1 MKTQWKPLFAGLVVL
16 ATLLTGCSSV
26 PAQTTGSQTP
36 AVSASGGPLSFKD
49 MGGRDTELAAPAN
62 LAFGAGPPATVM
74 IYTFGADKLAGWNT
88 KVTEQVSRY
97 VTPEAAALPVLG
109 RANGKD
115 GTFNAE
121 TLLGH
126 GVNVILDAG
135 EVSTEYAKIDDDLE
149 QQSGIQ
155 VVQLSTELQ
164 KLPES
169 YRMMGRI
176 FGDDARGE
184 QLAGYTERINAEL
197 ARGSAAITDEQ
208 RVSVYYATGDAGL
221 STAGGKNI
229 HAQVIDVIGA
239 RNVYGTA
246 EKASGRVDVNA
257 EQLLTWDP
265 DWIITMPGKGGADLA
280 SSDAFK
286 SLRAVS
292 HGNVL
297 TSPQAPWAWMDGP
310 PSVNQ
315 VIGAVW
321 AAETIYPDTYNFDL
335 PKEVKEFYSLFYH
348 HELTDSE
355 LNEILSGAGRRN

>member
-1 MKTQWKPLFAGLVVL
+1 M
-16 ATLLTGCSSV
+16 
-26 PAQTTGSQTP
+26 
-36 AVSASGGPLSFKD
+36 
-49 MGGRDTELAAPAN
+49 
-62 LAFGAGPPATVM
+62 
-74 IYTFGADKLAGWNT
+74 
-88 KVTEQVSRY
+88 
-97 VTPEAAALPVLG
+97 
-109 RANGKD
+109 
-115 GTFNAE
+115 
-121 TLLGH
+121 
-126 GVNVILDAG
+126 
-135 EVSTEYAKIDDDLE
+135 
-149 QQSGIQ
+149 
-155 VVQLSTELQ
+155 VQLSTELQ
-164 KLPES
+164 QLPES

-176 FGDDARGE
+176 FGDEARGE
-184 QLAGYTERINAEL
+184 QLASYIERINTEL
-197 ARGSAAITDEQ
+197 ARGSETITDEQ
-208 RVSVYYATGDAGL
+208 RISVYYATGDAGL
-221 STAGGKNI
+221 STAGSKNI
-229 HAQVIDVIGA
+229 HSQVIDVIGA

-246 EKASGRVDVNA
+246 DKASGWVDVNA

-335 PKEVKEFYSLFYH
+335 PKEVEEFYSLFYH
-348 HELTDSE
+348 YELTDSE